1 MLVSLFSKEYR
12 VIPFAF
18 LFDLFLLDSK
28 IETICKDKKMKRTI
42 KQRFILT
49 GAFVVVLILLGYSVS
64 IEVKGKEEV
73 SLKDEI
79 TSIEIESPNKF
90 EVQFKE
96 DGRKTGIVIF
106 ESNKDNF
113 RWQIT
118 IEKGDG
124 TVTQIIEDE
133 YYGFIS
139 EVGVVDLSENEN
151 EDIFFVSESGGTGG
165 HLIALSLINIKKEEL
180 MRLSLWFSS
189 QATEAVTQ
197 VSTSD
202 YFFAEDFQ
210 KEEEFLESI
219 KYEYGYIGE
228 EEINEEAD
236 NPDFA
241 YYFWAKD
248 NGKIEDGRMNIRRYK
263 GKRKTRASIEDE
275 LRKDGITYTAYFK
288 GGVVAYDEESNE
300 HFVLFH
306 PDDMYSWPTVLR
318 LTGPYLL
325 IGTRGEGLAVIN
337 LQSFHLKRY
346 RLSPPNDEVRSLEV
360 RDSKIVVNEQE
371 KIDLPD
377 F

>member
-1 MLVSLFSKEYR
+1 
-12 VIPFAF
+12 
-18 LFDLFLLDSK
+18 
-28 IETICKDKKMKRTI
+28 MKRTI
-42 KQRFILT
+42 KQRSIFIGTL
-49 GAFVVVLILLGYSVS
+49 AVVLILLGYSLS

-79 TSIEIESPNKF
+79 TFIEIESSNKF

-96 DGRKTGIVIF
+96 NGKKTGTVIF
-106 ESNKDNF
+106 EFNEDDF

-118 IEKGDG
+118 IKKGDR
-124 TVTQIIEDE
+124 TVTQIEDR
-133 YYGFIS
+133 YVGIIS
-139 EVGVVDLSENEN
+139 EAGTVDLSQNEN

-165 HLIALSLINIKKEEL
+165 HLISLSLINIKKKEL
-180 MRLSLWFSS
+180 IRLSLWFSS

-197 VSTSD
+197 VSRSD
-202 YFFAEDFQ
+202 YFFAEDFK

-228 EEINEEAD
+228 KEINEEID

-248 NGKIEDGRMNIRRYK
+248 NGSIEDGRMNIRSYK
-263 GKRKTRASIEDE
+263 GKHETRASINDE
-275 LRKDGITYTAYFK
+275 LRKNGMTYTAYFK
-288 GGVVAYDEESNE
+288 AGVIAYDEESNE

-306 PDDMYSWPTVLR
+306 PDDMYSWPTVLK
-318 LTGPYLL
+318 LIGPYLL
-325 IGTRGEGLAVIN
+325 IGTRGEGLAIIN

-346 RLSPPNDEVRSLEV
+346 RLSPPNDEVGSLQV
-360 RDSKIVVNEQE
+360 LHSQIVVNEQE

>member
-1 MLVSLFSKEYR
+1 M
-12 VIPFAF
+12 
-18 LFDLFLLDSK
+18 
-28 IETICKDKKMKRTI
+28 KKKI
-42 KQRFILT
+42 KQRSIFIGTL
-49 GAFVVVLILLGYSVS
+49 AAALILLGHSVS

-79 TSIEIESPNKF
+79 TFIEIESLNKF
-90 EVQFKE
+90 EIQFKE
-96 DGRKTGIVIF
+96 NGKKTGIVIF

-113 RWQIT
+113 YWEIT
-118 IEKGDG
+118 IRKGDG

-139 EVGVVDLSENEN
+139 EVGTVDLSDNEN
-151 EDIFFVSESGGTGG
+151 EDIFFVTESGGTGG
-165 HLIALSLINIKKEEL
+165 HLISLSLINIQKEEL
-180 MRLSLWFSS
+180 IRLSLWFNS

-202 YFFAEDFQ
+202 YFFGEDFQ
-210 KEEEFLESI
+210 REEEFLKSI

-228 EEINEEAD
+228 KEINEEVG

-248 NGKIEDGRMNIRRYK
+248 NGSIEDGRMNIRRYK
-263 GKRKTRASIEDE
+263 GKHKTRASSEDE
-275 LRKDGITYTAYFK
+275 LRKGGITYTAYFK
-288 GGVVAYDEESNE
+288 AGVVAYDEESNE

-306 PDDMYSWPTVLR
+306 PDDMYSWPTVLK
-318 LTGPYLL
+318 LIGPYLL
-325 IGTRGEGLAVIN
+325 IGTRGEGLAIIN

-346 RLSPPNDEVRSLEV
+346 RLSPPNDEVRSLQV
-360 RDSKIVVNEQE
+360 LHSKIVVNEQE

>member
-1 MLVSLFSKEYR
+1 
-12 VIPFAF
+12 
-18 LFDLFLLDSK
+18 
-28 IETICKDKKMKRTI
+28 MKRKI
-42 KQRFILT
+42 KQRFIFIGTL
-49 GAFVVVLILLGYSVS
+49 AAALILLGYSIS
-64 IEVKGKEEV
+64 IEVKGKEKV
-73 SLKDEI
+73 SIKDEI
-79 TSIEIESPNKF
+79 TFIEIESLNKF

-96 DGRKTGIVIF
+96 NGKKTGIVIF

-113 RWQIT
+113 YWEIT
-118 IEKGDG
+118 IKKGDG

-139 EVGVVDLSENEN
+139 EIGVVDLSENEN
-151 EDIFFVSESGGTGG
+151 EDIFFVSQSGGTGG
-165 HLIALSLINIKKEEL
+165 HLISLSLINIKKEEL
-180 MRLSLWFSS
+180 IRLSLWFSS
-189 QATEAVTQ
+189 QASEAVTQ

-202 YFFAEDFQ
+202 YFFGEDFQ
-210 KEEEFLESI
+210 REEEFLESI

-228 EEINEEAD
+228 KEINEEID

-248 NGKIEDGRMNIRRYK
+248 NGNIEDGRMNIRRYK
-263 GKRKTRASIEDE
+263 GRRKTRASIEDE
-275 LRKDGITYTAYFK
+275 LRKGGITYTAYFK
-288 GGVVAYDEESNE
+288 GGVVAYDQESNE

-306 PDDMYSWPTVLR
+306 PDNMYSWPTVLR
-318 LTGPYLL
+318 LIGSYLL
-325 IGTRGEGLAVIN
+325 IGTRGEGLAIIN

-360 RDSKIVVNEQE
+360 LHSQIIVNEQE

>member
-1 MLVSLFSKEYR
+1 
-12 VIPFAF
+12 
-18 LFDLFLLDSK
+18 
-28 IETICKDKKMKRTI
+28 MKRRI
-42 KQRFILT
+42 KQRFIFT
-49 GAFVVVLILLGYSVS
+49 GALAAALILLGYSVS

-73 SLKDEI
+73 LLKDEI
-79 TSIEIESPNKF
+79 TFIEIESPNKF
-90 EVQFKE
+90 EVRFKE
-96 DGRKTGIVIF
+96 NGKKTGTATF

-113 RWQIT
+113 NWEIT
-118 IEKGDG
+118 IKKGDG
-124 TVTQIIEDE
+124 TVTQIIEDK
-133 YYGFIS
+133 YCGFIS

-151 EDIFFVSESGGTGG
+151 EDIFFVTESGGTGG
-165 HLIALSLINIKKEEL
+165 HLISLSLINIKKEEL
-180 MRLSLWFSS
+180 IRLSLWFSS

-197 VSTSD
+197 VSRSD
-202 YFFAEDFQ
+202 YFFAEDFK

-228 EEINEEAD
+228 KEINEEKD

-248 NGKIEDGRMNIRRYK
+248 NGSIEDGRINIRRYK
-263 GKRKTRASIEDE
+263 GKRKTRASINDE
-275 LRKDGITYTAYFK
+275 LREDGITYTAYFK

-306 PDDMYSWPTVLR
+306 PDDMYSWPTVLK

-325 IGTRGEGLAVIN
+325 IGTRGEGLAIIN
-337 LQSFHLKRY
+337 LQSFYLKRY
-346 RLSPPNDEVRSLEV
+346 RLSPPNDEVMSMEV
-360 RDSKIVVNEQE
+360 LHSKIVVNEQE

>member
-1 MLVSLFSKEYR
+1 MLVSLFSKGYR
-12 VIPFAF
+12 VILFAF
-18 LFDLFLLDSK
+18 LFDLFLFDGK
-28 IETICKDKKMKRTI
+28 IETICKDKKMKKRI
-42 KQRFILT
+42 KQRFIFT
-49 GAFVVVLILLGYSVS
+49 GAFVVALMLLVYSVS
-64 IEVKGKEEV
+64 IEAKGKEEV

-79 TSIEIESPNKF
+79 TFIEIEPLNKF

-113 RWQIT
+113 HWEIT
-118 IEKGDG
+118 IKKGDG
-124 TVTQIIEDE
+124 TVTQIIEDR
-133 YYGFIS
+133 YVGFIS

-165 HLIALSLINIKKEEL
+165 HLISLSLINIKKEEL
-180 MRLSLWFSS
+180 IRLSLWFSS

-197 VSTSD
+197 VSMSD
-202 YFFAEDFQ
+202 YFFGKDFQ
-210 KEEEFLESI
+210 REEEFLESI

-228 EEINEEAD
+228 KEINEEKD

-248 NGKIEDGRMNIRRYK
+248 NGSIEDGRMNIRRYE
-263 GKRKTRASIEDE
+263 GKRKTGSSINDE

-318 LTGPYLL
+318 LIGPYLL
-325 IGTRGEGLAVIN
+325 IGTRGEGVAIIN
-337 LQSFHLKRY
+337 LQSFHLKRD

-360 RDSKIVVNEQE
+360 LNSKIIINEQE

>member
-1 MLVSLFSKEYR
+1 MLALLSDKGYR
-12 VIPFAF
+12 VVLLTF
-18 LFDLFLLDSK
+18 LFDLFLFDSK
-28 IETICKDKKMKRTI
+28 IKTICKDKKMKRTI
-42 KQRFILT
+42 KQRFVFIGTL
-49 GAFVVVLILLGYSVS
+49 AAALILLGYSLS

-79 TSIEIESPNKF
+79 TFIEIESSSKF

-96 DGRKTGIVIF
+96 DGKKTGIAIF
-106 ESNKDNF
+106 EYNKDNF
-113 RWQIT
+113 CWEIT
-118 IEKGDG
+118 IKKGDG
-124 TVTQIIEDE
+124 TVTQITKDE

-139 EVGVVDLSENEN
+139 EVGTIDLSENEN
-151 EDIFFVSESGGTGG
+151 EDIFFVTESGGTGG
-165 HLIALSLINIKKEEL
+165 HLISLSLINIKKEEL
-180 MRLSLWFSS
+180 IRLSLWFSS

-197 VSTSD
+197 VSMSD

-210 KEEEFLESI
+210 REEEFLESI

-228 EEINEEAD
+228 KEINEEID

-248 NGKIEDGRMNIRRYK
+248 NGSIEDGRMNIRRYK
-263 GKRKTRASIEDE
+263 GQRETRASVNDE
-275 LRKDGITYTAYFK
+275 LRRDGITYTAYFK
-288 GGVVAYDEESNE
+288 GGVVGYDEESNE

-318 LTGPYLL
+318 LIGPYLL
-325 IGTRGEGLAVIN
+325 IGTRGEGLAIIN

-346 RLSPPNDEVRSLEV
+346 RLSPPNDEVGSLEV
-360 RDSKIVVNEQE
+360 LHSKIVVNEQE

>member
-1 MLVSLFSKEYR
+1 
-12 VIPFAF
+12 
-18 LFDLFLLDSK
+18 
-28 IETICKDKKMKRTI
+28 MKRTI
-42 KQRFILT
+42 KQTFIFT
-49 GAFVVVLILLGYSVS
+49 GTLAAALILSGYSLS
-64 IEVKGKEEV
+64 IEAKGEKEV

-79 TSIEIESPNKF
+79 TFIEIESPNKF

-96 DGRKTGIVIF
+96 NGKKTGVVIF
-106 ESNKDNF
+106 DYNKDNF
-113 RWQIT
+113 NWEIT
-118 IEKGDG
+118 IKKGDG
-124 TVTQIIEDE
+124 TVSQIIEDR
-133 YYGFIS
+133 YVGIIS

-165 HLIALSLINIKKEEL
+165 HLISLSLINIKKGKL
-180 MRLSLWFSS
+180 LRLSLWFSS

-197 VSTSD
+197 VSRSD
-202 YFFAEDFQ
+202 YFFGKDFQ

-219 KYEYGYIGE
+219 KYEYGYIGG
-228 EEINEEAD
+228 EEINEETD

-241 YYFWAKD
+241 YYFWTKD
-248 NGKIEDGRMNIRRYK
+248 NGRIENGRINIRRYK
-263 GKRKTRASIEDE
+263 GRRKTRASINDE
-275 LRKDGITYTAYFK
+275 LKKGAITYTAYFK
-288 GGVVAYDEESNE
+288 AGVVAYDQESNE

-325 IGTRGEGLAVIN
+325 IGTRGEGLAMIN

-346 RLSPPNDEVRSLEV
+346 RLSPPNDEVGSLEV
-360 RDSKIVVNEQE
+360 LHSKIVVNEQE

>member
-1 MLVSLFSKEYR
+1 V
-12 VIPFAF
+12 
-18 LFDLFLLDSK
+18 LDGK

-42 KQRFILT
+42 KERSIFIGTL
-49 GAFVVVLILLGYSVS
+49 AIALMLLGYSVS
-64 IEVKGKEEV
+64 IQAKEKEKV

-79 TSIEIESPNKF
+79 AFIEIESPSKF

-96 DGRKTGIVIF
+96 NGRKTGIVIF

-113 RWQIT
+113 HWEIT
-118 IEKGDG
+118 IKKGDG
-124 TVTQIIEDE
+124 TVTQIIEHK

-139 EVGVVDLSENEN
+139 EVGTVDLSENEN

-165 HLIALSLINIKKEEL
+165 HLISLSLINIQKEEL
-180 MRLSLWFSS
+180 IRLSLWFSS
-189 QATEAVTQ
+189 QATEAATQ
-197 VSTSD
+197 VSRSD
-202 YFFAEDFQ
+202 YFFGKDFQ
-210 KEEEFLESI
+210 REEEFLKSI

-228 EEINEEAD
+228 KEINEEID

-248 NGKIEDGRMNIRRYK
+248 NGSIEDGRMNIRRYK
-263 GKRKTRASIEDE
+263 GKNETRASINDE
-275 LRKDGITYTAYFK
+275 LRKGGITYTAYFK
-288 GGVVAYDEESNE
+288 AGVVAYDEESNE

-318 LTGPYLL
+318 LIGPYLL
-325 IGTRGEGLAVIN
+325 IGTRGEGLAIIN

-346 RLSPPNDEVRSLEV
+346 RLSPPNDEVGSLEV
-360 RDSKIVVNEQE
+360 LHSKIVVNEQK

>member
-1 MLVSLFSKEYR
+1 
-12 VIPFAF
+12 
-18 LFDLFLLDSK
+18 
-28 IETICKDKKMKRTI
+28 MKRTI
-42 KQRFILT
+42 KQRFIFAGT
-49 GAFVVVLILLGYSVS
+49 FVVALILLGYSLS
-64 IEVKGKEEV
+64 IEVKGKEQV

-79 TSIEIESPNKF
+79 TFIEIESPNKF
-90 EVQFKE
+90 KVQFKE
-96 DGRKTGIVIF
+96 NGRKTGIVIF

-113 RWQIT
+113 RWEIT
-118 IEKGDG
+118 IKKGDG

-139 EVGVVDLSENEN
+139 EAGTVDLSENEN

-165 HLIALSLINIKKEEL
+165 HLISLSLINIKKEEL
-180 MRLSLWFSS
+180 IGLSLGFSS
-189 QATEAVTQ
+189 QASEAATQ
-197 VSTSD
+197 VSRSD
-202 YFFAEDFQ
+202 YFFGEDFQ
-210 KEEEFLESI
+210 RGEEFLKSI

-228 EEINEEAD
+228 KEINEKKD

-241 YYFWAKD
+241 YYFWSSD
-248 NGKIEDGRMNIRRYK
+248 NGSIEDGKMNVRRYK
-263 GKRKTRASIEDE
+263 GKHETRTSVNDE
-275 LRKDGITYTAYFK
+275 LRKGGITYTAYFK

-318 LTGPYLL
+318 LIGPYLL
-325 IGTRGEGLAVIN
+325 IGTRGEGLAIIN

-346 RLSPPNDEVRSLEV
+346 RLSPPNDEVRSLQV
-360 RDSKIVVNEQE
+360 LHSQIIVNEQK

>member
-1 MLVSLFSKEYR
+1 
-12 VIPFAF
+12 
-18 LFDLFLLDSK
+18 
-28 IETICKDKKMKRTI
+28 MKRTI
-42 KQRFILT
+42 KQRFIFT
-49 GAFVVVLILLGYSVS
+49 GTLLVAFILLGYSVS
-64 IEVKGKEEV
+64 IQVKGKEEV

-79 TSIEIESPNKF
+79 NFIEMESPNKF

-96 DGRKTGIVIF
+96 DGRKTGIVMF
-106 ESNKDNF
+106 ESNKDDF
-113 RWQIT
+113 YWEIT
-118 IEKGDG
+118 IKKGDG
-124 TVTQIIEDE
+124 TVSQIIEDE

-139 EVGVVDLSENEN
+139 EVGAVDLSENEN
-151 EDIFFVSESGGTGG
+151 EDIFFVTESGGTGG
-165 HLIALSLINIKKEEL
+165 HLISLSLINIQKEEL
-180 MRLSLWFSS
+180 IGLSLWFSS
-189 QATEAVTQ
+189 QTTEAVTQ
-197 VSTSD
+197 VSMSD
-202 YFFAEDFQ
+202 YFFDEDFQ
-210 KEEEFLESI
+210 REEEFLESI

-228 EEINEEAD
+228 KEINKEKD

-248 NGKIEDGRMNIRRYK
+248 NGSIEDGRINIRRYK
-263 GKRKTRASIEDE
+263 GKNETRASINDE
-275 LRKDGITYTAYFK
+275 LREDGITYTAYFK

-325 IGTRGEGLAVIN
+325 IGTRGEGLAIIN

-360 RDSKIVVNEQE
+360 RDSKIVVNEKE

>member
-1 MLVSLFSKEYR
+1 
-12 VIPFAF
+12 
-18 LFDLFLLDSK
+18 
-28 IETICKDKKMKRTI
+28 MKRTI
-42 KQRFILT
+42 KERSIFIGTL
-49 GAFVVVLILLGYSVS
+49 AIALILLGYSVG

-79 TSIEIESPNKF
+79 TFIEIEPLNKF

-96 DGRKTGIVIF
+96 NGKKTGIVIF

-113 RWQIT
+113 CWEIT
-118 IEKGDG
+118 IRKGDG
-124 TVTQIIEDE
+124 TVTQIEDR
-133 YYGFIS
+133 YVGIIS
-139 EVGVVDLSENEN
+139 EAGTVDLSENEN

-165 HLIALSLINIKKEEL
+165 HLISLSLINIQKEEL
-180 MRLSLWFSS
+180 IRLSLWFSS
-189 QATEAVTQ
+189 QASEAVTQ

-202 YFFAEDFQ
+202 YFFGEDFQ
-210 KEEEFLESI
+210 REEEFLESI

-228 EEINEEAD
+228 KEINEEVD

-248 NGKIEDGRMNIRRYK
+248 NGNIENGRMNIRRYK
-263 GKRKTRASIEDE
+263 GRHETRASIEDE
-275 LRKDGITYTAYFK
+275 LRKGGITYTAYFK

-306 PDDMYSWPTVLR
+306 PDNMYSWPTVLK
-318 LTGPYLL
+318 LIGPYLL
-325 IGTRGEGLAVIN
+325 IGTRGEGLAIIN

-346 RLSPPNDEVRSLEV
+346 RLSPLNDEVRSLEV
-360 RDSKIVVNEQE
+360 LHSQVIVNEQE